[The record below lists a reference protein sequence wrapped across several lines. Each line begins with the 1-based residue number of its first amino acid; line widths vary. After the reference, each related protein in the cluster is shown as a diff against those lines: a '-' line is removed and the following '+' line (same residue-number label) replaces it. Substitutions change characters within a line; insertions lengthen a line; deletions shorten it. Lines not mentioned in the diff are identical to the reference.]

1 MMRRFYKGMTIRKW
15 DYEVHVQVH
24 HSDALSSLHPT
35 QRFMVPISL
44 TTGDVNLDHL
54 IKFVSTRLIQLLFSP
69 L

>member
-1 MMRRFYKGMTIRKW
+1 MTIRKW